1 MHHVEFLPSLP
12 LPVSGLALIGV
23 TLLAGLISGELLRRV
38 LRLPRITGYVL
49 AGLVL
54 GPTTLALVGDGV
66 RESARILL
74 EVALGLI
81 LFELGT
87 RLHVQWVRLNL
98 WPLVTSLAESSLSFS
113 CIYVVLAALSVAP
126 LYALIAAAI
135 GTATSPSVLL
145 MVIHDQRADG
155 PLTEQ
160 AVNLTALNNAFAVL
174 TFTMLLA
181 QLHMQYQAGLHVVLL
196 HPVYLLA
203 GSLLLGWLAS
213 MLILVLARWLGKFE
227 DLQFVLLVGVILV
240 TVGCAVIL
248 KLSVLIALLALGVM
262 ARNRDRRRSLLPVE
276 FGTAAQF
283 FFIGLFVLTG
293 AYLSPTA
300 LLQAGWLALAYVGA
314 RVVGKLLGIMLF
326 APLSGLRPRKAGLL
340 GLALTP
346 MAGVAVVLVQ
356 VTIQVY
362 PAFGEELAAIVLS
375 AVLLLAI
382 VSPAA
387 VQFALRLA
395 GETRQARE

>member
-1 MHHVEFLPSLP
+1 MHDVDFLPSLP
-12 LPVSGLALIGV
+12 PSLSGLALIGA
-23 TLLAGLISGELLRRV
+23 TLLAGLICGELFRRV

-54 GPTTLALVGDGV
+54 GPGTLALVGDEV
-66 RESARILL
+66 RDSARILL

-81 LFELGT
+81 LFELGS
-87 RLHVQWVRLNL
+87 RLDYQWLRRNPWLFA
-98 WPLVTSLAESSLSFS
+98 TSLAESALSFG
-113 CIYVVLAALSVAP
+113 CIYFVLAALSVAP
-126 LYALIAAAI
+126 LHALIAAAI
-135 GTATSPSVLL
+135 GMATSPSVLL

-160 AVNLTALNNAFAVL
+160 ALNLTALNNAFAVL
-174 TFTMLLA
+174 IFTMLLA

-203 GSLLLGWLAS
+203 GSLLLGWLAG
-213 MLILVLARWLGKFE
+213 MLMLLLARWLGKLE
-227 DLQFVLLVGVILV
+227 DLQFVLLVGVILL
-240 TVGCAVIL
+240 TVGCAVML
-248 KLSVLIALLALGVM
+248 RLSVLIALLALGVI
-262 ARNRDRRRSLLPVE
+262 ARNRDRHRSLLPVE

-283 FFIGLFVLTG
+283 FFVGLFVLTG
-293 AYLSPTA
+293 AYLSATD
-300 LLQAGWLALAYVGA
+300 LLRAGWVALAYVVA
-314 RVVGKLLGIMLF
+314 RTLGKLLGIALF

-356 VTIQVY
+356 VTTQVY
-362 PAFGEELAAIVLS
+362 PAFGEELAPIVLS

-387 VQFALRLA
+387 VQLALRLA
-395 GETRQARE
+395 GETRQA

>member
-1 MHHVEFLPSLP
+1 MTDFDFLPSLRP
-12 LPVSGLALIGV
+12 AVSGLALIGA
-23 TLLAGLISGELLRRV
+23 TLLVGLICGELFRRV

-54 GPTTLALVGDGV
+54 GPGTLHLLGEEL

-81 LFELGT
+81 LFELGS
-87 RLHVQWVRLNL
+87 RVDYQWLRRNPWLL
-98 WPLVTSLAESSLSFS
+98 ATSLAESGLSFAL
-113 CIYVVLAALSVAP
+113 IYIVLAALGVAP
-126 LYALIAAAI
+126 LHALIAAAI
-135 GTATSPSVLL
+135 GMGTAPSVLL

-213 MLILVLARWLGKFE
+213 VLVLLLARWLGKRE
-227 DLQFVLLVGVILV
+227 DLQFVLLVGVILL
-240 TVGCAVIL
+240 TVGCAVML

-262 ARNRDRRRSLLPVE
+262 ARNRDRHRSLLPVE

-283 FFIGLFVLTG
+283 FFVGLFVLTG
-293 AYLSPTA
+293 AYLSPKA
-300 LLQAGWLALAYVGA
+300 LVETGWVALAYVAA
-314 RVVGKLLGIMLF
+314 RTAGKLLGIGLF

-346 MAGVAVVLVQ
+346 MAAVAVVLVQ
-356 VTIQVY
+356 VTTQVY

-382 VSPAA
+382 VGPGA
-387 VQFALRLA
+387 VQVALRLA
-395 GETRQARE
+395 GETRKA

>member
-1 MHHVEFLPSLP
+1 MHHFDFLPSLP

-23 TLLAGLISGELLRRV
+23 TLLAGLVCGDLFRRV

-54 GPTTLALVGDGV
+54 GPSTLALVGDGV
-66 RESARILL
+66 RDSARILL

-81 LFELGT
+81 LFELGA
-87 RLHVQWVRLNL
+87 RLDWL
-98 WPLVTSLAESSLSFS
+98 WLRRNPWLLATSFAESALSFG
-113 CIYVVLAALSVAP
+113 CIYFVLAALSVAP
-126 LYALIAAAI
+126 LHALIAAAI

-155 PLTEQ
+155 SLTEQ

-213 MLILVLARWLGKFE
+213 LLMLQLARWLGKLE
-227 DLQFVLLVGVILV
+227 DLQFVLLVGVILL
-240 TVGCAVIL
+240 TVGCAVVL

-262 ARNRDRRRSLLPVE
+262 ARNRDHHRSLLPVE

-293 AYLSPTA
+293 AYLSPA
-300 LLQAGWLALAYVGA
+300 DLLRAGWVALAYVAA
-314 RVVGKLLGIMLF
+314 RTLGKLLGIALF

-356 VTIQVY
+356 VTTQVY

-375 AVLLLAI
+375 AVLLLAL
-382 VSPAA
+382 VGPGA
-387 VQFALRLA
+387 VQLALRVA
-395 GETRQARE
+395 GETRAT

>member
-1 MHHVEFLPSLP
+1 MSEIDFLPLLP
-12 LPVSGLALIGV
+12 PAVSALALIGA
-23 TLLAGLISGELLRRV
+23 TLLAGLVCGELFQRL

-54 GPTTLALVGDGV
+54 GPGTLDLMGEELRD
-66 RESARILL
+66 SARLIL
-74 EVALGLI
+74 EVGLGLI
-81 LFELGT
+81 LFELGS
-87 RLHVQWVRLNL
+87 RVDFL
-98 WPLVTSLAESSLSFS
+98 WLKRNPWLLATSVAESALCFLA
-113 CIYVVLAALSVAP
+113 IYFVLAALSVAP
-126 LYALIAAAI
+126 LHALIAAAI
-135 GTATSPSVLL
+135 GMGTSPSVLL

-181 QLHMQYQAGLHVVLL
+181 QLHKQYQAGLHVVLL
-196 HPVYLLA
+196 HPVYLLT
-203 GSLLLGWLAS
+203 GSRLLGWLAS
-213 MLILVLARWLGKFE
+213 VLVLLLARWLGKRE
-227 DLQFVLLVGVILV
+227 DLQFVMLVGAILL
-240 TVGCAVIL
+240 TVGAAITL

-262 ARNRDRRRSLLPVE
+262 ARNRDRHRSLLPVE
-276 FGTAAQF
+276 FGAAAQF
-283 FFIGLFVLTG
+283 FFVGLFVLTG
-293 AYLSPTA
+293 AYLSPGA
-300 LLQAGWLALAYVGA
+300 LLQAGWVALAYVGA
-314 RVVGKLLGIMLF
+314 RVAGKLLGIALF

-356 VTIQVY
+356 VTIQAY
-362 PAFGEELAAIVLS
+362 PAFGAELAAIVLS

-387 VQFALRLA
+387 VQLALRLA
-395 GETRQARE
+395 GEARQPRE

>member
-1 MHHVEFLPSLP
+1 MTDFDFLPSLRP
-12 LPVSGLALIGV
+12 AVNGLALIGA
-23 TLLAGLISGELLRRV
+23 TLLAGLICGELFRRV

-49 AGLVL
+49 AGLAL
-54 GPTTLALVGDGV
+54 GPGTLDLMGEEL

-81 LFELGT
+81 LFELGS
-87 RLHVQWVRLNL
+87 RVDYQWLRRNPWLL
-98 WPLVTSLAESSLSFS
+98 AMSLAESALSFAL
-113 CIYVVLAALSVAP
+113 IYVVLALLDVAP
-126 LYALIAAAI
+126 LHALLAAAI
-135 GTATSPSVLL
+135 GMATAPSVLL

-160 AVNLTALNNAFAVL
+160 AVNLTALNNALAVL

-203 GSLLLGWLAS
+203 GSLLLGWLSS
-213 MLILVLARWLGKFE
+213 MLVLLLARWLGKRE
-227 DLQFVLLVGVILV
+227 DLQFVLLVGVILL
-240 TVGCAVIL
+240 TVGCAVML

-262 ARNRDRRRSLLPVE
+262 ARNRDRHRSLLPVE
-276 FGTAAQF
+276 FGSAAQF
-283 FFIGLFVLTG
+283 FFVGLFVLTG
-293 AYLSPTA
+293 AYLSPRA
-300 LLQAGWLALAYVGA
+300 LLEAGWVALAYVAA
-314 RVVGKLLGIMLF
+314 RTTGKLLGIALF
-326 APLSGLRPRKAGLL
+326 APLTGLRPRKAGLL
-340 GLALTP
+340 GLSLTP
-346 MAGVAVVLVQ
+346 MAAVAVVLVQ
-356 VTIQVY
+356 VTTQVY

-382 VSPAA
+382 VGPGA

-395 GETRQARE
+395 GETRKA

>member
-1 MHHVEFLPSLP
+1 MTDFDFLPSLRP
-12 LPVSGLALIGV
+12 AVSGLALIGA
-23 TLLAGLISGELLRRV
+23 TLLAGLICGELFRRV

-54 GPTTLALVGDGV
+54 GPGTLHLLGEELRD
-66 RESARILL
+66 SARILL

-81 LFELGT
+81 LFELGS
-87 RLHVQWVRLNL
+87 RVDYQWLRRNPWLL
-98 WPLVTSLAESSLSFS
+98 ATSIAESALSFAL
-113 CIYVVLAALSVAP
+113 IYFVLAALGVAP
-126 LYALIAAAI
+126 LHALIAAAI
-135 GTATSPSVLL
+135 GMSTAPSVLL

-196 HPVYLLA
+196 HPVYLLV

-213 MLILVLARWLGKFE
+213 VLVLLLARWLGKRE
-227 DLQFVLLVGVILV
+227 DLQFVLLVGVILL
-240 TVGCAVIL
+240 TVGCAVML

-262 ARNRDRRRSLLPVE
+262 ARNRDRHRSLLPVE

-283 FFIGLFVLTG
+283 FFVGLFVLTG
-293 AYLSPTA
+293 AYLSPKA
-300 LLQAGWLALAYVGA
+300 LVEAGWVALAYVAA
-314 RVVGKLLGIMLF
+314 RTIGKLLGIALF

-346 MAGVAVVLVQ
+346 MAAVAVVLVQ
-356 VTIQVY
+356 VTTQVY
-362 PAFGEELAAIVLS
+362 PAFGEELAPIVLS

-382 VSPAA
+382 VGPGA
-387 VQFALRLA
+387 VQVALRLA
-395 GETRQARE
+395 GETRKA

>member
-1 MHHVEFLPSLP
+1 MTDFDFLPSLRP
-12 LPVSGLALIGV
+12 AVNGLALIGA
-23 TLLAGLISGELLRRV
+23 TLLAGLICGELFRRV

-49 AGLVL
+49 AGLAL
-54 GPTTLALVGDGV
+54 GPGTLDLVGEEL

-81 LFELGT
+81 LFELGS
-87 RLHVQWVRLNL
+87 RVDYQWLRRNPWLL
-98 WPLVTSLAESSLSFS
+98 AMSLAESTLSFAL
-113 CIYVVLAALSVAP
+113 IYVVLALLDVAP
-126 LYALIAAAI
+126 LHALLAAAI
-135 GTATSPSVLL
+135 GMATAPSVLL

-160 AVNLTALNNAFAVL
+160 AVNLTALNNALAVL

-203 GSLLLGWLAS
+203 GSLLLGWLSS
-213 MLILVLARWLGKFE
+213 MLVLLLARWLGKRE
-227 DLQFVLLVGVILV
+227 DLQFVLLVGVILL
-240 TVGCAVIL
+240 TVGCAVML

-262 ARNRDRRRSLLPVE
+262 ARNRDRHRSLLPVE
-276 FGTAAQF
+276 FGSAAQF
-283 FFIGLFVLTG
+283 FFVGLFVLTG
-293 AYLSPTA
+293 AYLSPRA
-300 LLQAGWLALAYVGA
+300 LLEAGWVALAYVAA
-314 RVVGKLLGIMLF
+314 RTTGKLLGIALF
-326 APLSGLRPRKAGLL
+326 APLTGLRPRKAGLL
-340 GLALTP
+340 GLSLTP
-346 MAGVAVVLVQ
+346 MAAVAVVLVQ
-356 VTIQVY
+356 VTTQVY

-382 VSPAA
+382 VGPGA

-395 GETRQARE
+395 GETRKA

>member
-1 MHHVEFLPSLP
+1 MTDFDFLPSLRP
-12 LPVSGLALIGV
+12 AVNGLALIGA
-23 TLLAGLISGELLRRV
+23 TLLAGLICGELFRRV

-49 AGLVL
+49 AGLAL
-54 GPTTLALVGDGV
+54 GPGTLDLVGEEL

-81 LFELGT
+81 LFELGS
-87 RLHVQWVRLNL
+87 RVDYQWLRRNPWLL
-98 WPLVTSLAESSLSFS
+98 AMSLAESALSFAL
-113 CIYVVLAALSVAP
+113 IYVVLALLDVAP
-126 LYALIAAAI
+126 LHALLAAAI
-135 GTATSPSVLL
+135 GMATAPSVLL

-160 AVNLTALNNAFAVL
+160 AVNLTALNNALAVL

-203 GSLLLGWLAS
+203 GSLLLGWLSS
-213 MLILVLARWLGKFE
+213 MLVLLLARWLGKRE
-227 DLQFVLLVGVILV
+227 DLQFVLLVGVILL
-240 TVGCAVIL
+240 TVGCAVML

-262 ARNRDRRRSLLPVE
+262 ARNRDRHRSLLPVE
-276 FGTAAQF
+276 FGSAAQF
-283 FFIGLFVLTG
+283 FFVGLFVLTG
-293 AYLSPTA
+293 AYLSPRA
-300 LLQAGWLALAYVGA
+300 LLEAGWVALAYVAA
-314 RVVGKLLGIMLF
+314 RTTGKLLGIALF
-326 APLSGLRPRKAGLL
+326 APLTGLRPRKAGLL
-340 GLALTP
+340 GLSLTP
-346 MAGVAVVLVQ
+346 MAAVAVVLVQ
-356 VTIQVY
+356 VTTQVY

-382 VSPAA
+382 VGPGA

-395 GETRQARE
+395 GETRKA

>member
-1 MHHVEFLPSLP
+1 MHDVDFLPSLP
-12 LPVSGLALIGV
+12 LPLTGLALIGA
-23 TLLAGLISGELLRRV
+23 TLLAGLICGELFQRV

-54 GPTTLALVGDGV
+54 GPGTLDLMGEELRD
-66 RESARILL
+66 SARILL

-81 LFELGT
+81 LFELGS
-87 RLHVQWVRLNL
+87 RVDYL
-98 WPLVTSLAESSLSFS
+98 WLRRNPWLLATSLAESVLSFLA
-113 CIYVVLAALSVAP
+113 IYFVLAALAVAP
-126 LYALIAAAI
+126 LHALIAAAI
-135 GTATSPSVLL
+135 GMGTSPSVLL

-213 MLILVLARWLGKFE
+213 MLMLLLARWLGKLE
-227 DLQFVLLVGVILV
+227 DLQFVLLVGVILL
-240 TVGCAVIL
+240 TVGCAVML
-248 KLSVLIALLALGVM
+248 KLSVLIALLALGVI
-262 ARNRDRRRSLLPVE
+262 ARNRDRHRSLLPVE

-283 FFIGLFVLTG
+283 FFVGLFVLTG
-293 AYLSPTA
+293 AYLSA
-300 LLQAGWLALAYVGA
+300 ADLLRAGWVALAYVAA
-314 RVVGKLLGIMLF
+314 RTLGKLLGIALF

-356 VTIQVY
+356 VTTQVY
-362 PAFGEELAAIVLS
+362 PVFGEELAPIVLS

-382 VSPAA
+382 VSPGA
-387 VQFALRLA
+387 VQLALRLA
-395 GETRQARE
+395 GETREA